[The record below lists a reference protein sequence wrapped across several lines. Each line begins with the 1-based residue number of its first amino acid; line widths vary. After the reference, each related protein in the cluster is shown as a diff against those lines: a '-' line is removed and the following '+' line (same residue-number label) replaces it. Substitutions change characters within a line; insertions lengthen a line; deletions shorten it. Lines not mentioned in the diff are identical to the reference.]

1 MNLSQFDR
9 RSSTVIVLSIVALLA
24 MLAFNNAS
32 AQDEGGGPV
41 PATPT
46 APDTNIVGGQNADPG
61 EYGYQVL
68 VYAGPFM
75 CGGSLIDEAW
85 VLTAA
90 HCLFDQSDNAI
101 PINQI
106 SVVLGEHNISA
117 DQGNEQNLNVTA
129 SIPHP
134 QYDPI
139 SADSDVGLLK
149 LEGTANLNANNISVI
164 RLNSQVAT
172 HTGTSA
178 TVTGWGALS
187 EGGAGPDVLQEV
199 SVPIVS
205 DQVCQNAYPG
215 QTTNNMFCAGF
226 AQGGK
231 DSCQGDSGGP
241 LVIPDGNG
249 GWTQAG
255 VVSWGFGCAQAG
267 FYGVYARVANYMSWM
282 EQTTGL
288 SLGSNPSPAPTPTP
302 QPVGTPN
309 PGSGEQFLFFPF
321 VSR

>member
-9 RSSTVIVLSIVALLA
+9 RSSAVIFFVGLAIFLVLALS
-24 MLAFNNAS
+24 NVS
-32 AQDEGGGPV
+32 AQEDGV
-41 PATPT
+41 PGTPT
-46 APDTNIVGGQNADPG
+46 APDTFIVGGEDADSG
-61 EYGYQVL
+61 EYAYQVL

-75 CGGSLIDEAW
+75 CGGSLIDAQW

-90 HCLFDQSDNAI
+90 HCLFDLSDNAI
-101 PINQI
+101 PVSEI
-106 SVVLGEHNISA
+106 SVVLGEHNIST
-117 DQGNEQNLNVTA
+117 DDGSEQTINITS

-134 QYDPI
+134 QYDPF

-149 LEGTANLNANNISVI
+149 LATPANLSASNVDII
-164 RLNSQVAT
+164 RLNTQVAT
-172 HTGTSA
+172 HTGVNA
-178 TVTGWGALS
+178 TVTGWGALQ
-187 EGGAGPDVLQEV
+187 EGGAGPDILQEV
-199 SVPIVS
+199 SVPVVS
-205 DQVCQNAYPG
+205 DQVCQSSYPG

-255 VVSWGFGCAQAG
+255 VVSWGEGCAQAG

-282 EQTTGL
+282 EQVTGL
-288 SLGSNPSPAPTPTP
+288 SLGSNPSPNPTATP
-302 QPVGTPN
+302 VSTPD
-309 PGSGEQFLFFPF
+309 PGAGQEFLFFPF
-321 VSR
+321 VAR